1 MNVPTAGQKRFVIV
15 AATGIV
21 GGYTLR
27 YALEHPAVG
36 RVTVIG
42 RRKVGAGNM
51 PAAEKIGGD
60 HSARAKIIGPLNPP
74 GGITG
79 PVMRNELVA
88 QIHPRMPAIPPE
100 QHHAAWLGETD
111 DGNLKDLLVPY
122 PADQMR
128 MWKISPR
135 VNSPKNDNPSL
146 WEPFMQ
152 SQHRQRAMR
161 LNSCASSRSFKRG
174 PLPSGSHREPD
185 CPVR

>member
-1 MNVPTAGQKRFVIV
+1 M
-15 AATGIV
+15 V

-79 PVMRNELVA
+79 PVMRNKLVA
-88 QIHPRMPAIPPE
+88 QIHPRMPAILPE

-111 DGNLKDLLVPY
+111 DGNLKDLLGAPPKRILIAHPCALASQGRRLAVRIVTGLIFTEY
-122 PADQMR
+122 CFRPAIKGLHLGQAAIR
-128 MWKISPR
+128 K
-135 VNSPKNDNPSL
+135 
-146 WEPFMQ
+146 
-152 SQHRQRAMR
+152 
-161 LNSCASSRSFKRG
+161 
-174 PLPSGSHREPD
+174 
-185 CPVR
+185 

>member
-15 AATGIV
+15 AATGMV

-79 PVMRNELVA
+79 PVMRHELVA

-135 VNSPKNDNPSL
+135 VNSPKNDDPSL
-146 WEPFMQ
+146 WEPLHAEPTQ
-152 SQHRQRAMR
+152 TTSDA
-161 LNSCASSRSFKRG
+161 LE
-174 PLPSGSHREPD
+174 LLRE
-185 CPVR
+185 

>member
-1 MNVPTAGQKRFVIV
+1 MNVPTAGQKRFAIV
-15 AATGIV
+15 AATGMV

-79 PVMRNELVA
+79 PVMRNKLVA
-88 QIHPRMPAIPPE
+88 QIHPRMPAILPE

-135 VNSPKNDNPSL
+135 VNSPKNDDPSL
-146 WEPFMQ
+146 WEPLHAEPTQ
-152 SQHRQRAMR
+152 TTSDA
-161 LNSCASSRSFKRG
+161 LE
-174 PLPSGSHREPD
+174 LLRE
-185 CPVR
+185 

>member
-15 AATGIV
+15 AATGMV

-111 DGNLKDLLVPY
+111 DGNLK
-122 PADQMR
+122 
-128 MWKISPR
+128 S
-135 VNSPKNDNPSL
+135 
-146 WEPFMQ
+146 
-152 SQHRQRAMR
+152 
-161 LNSCASSRSFKRG
+161 SSRHSLARN
-174 PLPSGSHREPD
+174 
-185 CPVR
+185 